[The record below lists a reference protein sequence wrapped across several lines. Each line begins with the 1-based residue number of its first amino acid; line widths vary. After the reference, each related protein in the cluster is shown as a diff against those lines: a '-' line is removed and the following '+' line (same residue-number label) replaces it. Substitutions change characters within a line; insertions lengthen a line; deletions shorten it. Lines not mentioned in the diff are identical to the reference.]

1 MSKIIASAAIRGAH
15 KIAKRADE
23 ALNKA
28 LEEKGEAQEVGFPDT
43 AYFLP
48 IALALLGMKA
58 KTLGDLSQIMEHVKS
73 LLPPEP
79 AEHVW
84 LPYLGNT
91 LDAGIATILA
101 EEVIEAVK
109 YITGPNPVDGFW
121 LGATDDVILRTQ
133 GIKLVDGSMPG
144 FAACVGAMPTNE
156 AAVKLANELRERN
169 ILVFMAGETNGK
181 SMAEQLAEEGVQM
194 GWDTYLVPYGKDITA
209 ASYALGF
216 AARSA
221 MTFGGITAGGQKEAH
236 DILLY
241 NKNRVFAFVLALG
254 DVDDEKYATAAGAIN
269 YGFPVIADTD
279 IPQILP
285 TGICSY
291 EHVVSNVTHDKM
303 VETAVEVRGV
313 KIKITKIDV
322 PVPYGPAFEGERIRK
337 EQMFVEFG
345 GQKSPAFEYL
355 RMRELDDVENG
366 KIELVGSNIEKA
378 AEGSAMPL
386 GILIDVAG
394 RKMQQDFEPVLE
406 RQVHHMINGAE
417 GAWHMGQ
424 RDMNWMRISKS
435 AKDKGFNVKHFGE
448 IIIAKLL
455 DDFPAIVD
463 KVQVTL
469 YTDEKAMAE
478 TLEEARKQFVYRD
491 ERVAGL
497 TDESVDTFYSCT
509 LCQSFAPNHVCIIS
523 PQRLGLCGAYN
534 WLDAKAAYEI
544 NPAGANQP
552 ILKGDQIDERLG
564 QWTGVNEVV
573 AQKSNQSVQNVSA
586 YSIMVDPETSC
597 GCFEC
602 IVAILPV
609 ANGVMIVNR
618 EHAGMTPTGMKF
630 STLAGSVGGGA
641 QTPGFLG
648 VGRQYISSEKF
659 ISAEGGFKRIVWMPK
674 ELKDALTSQ
683 LKNRGE
689 AIGIPDF
696 IEKIADESIGTT
708 EDEVLAFMQKV
719 GHPALEMESILEL
732 TV

>member
-15 KIAKRADE
+15 KIAKRAE
-23 ALNKA
+23 ESLNNA
-28 LEEKGEAQEVGFPDT
+28 IQQKGEAQEVGFPDT
-43 AYFLP
+43 AYFMP
-48 IALALLGMKA
+48 IALALLGVKV
-58 KTLGDLSQIMEHVKS
+58 KTLGDFVPVLEKAKS
-73 LLPPEP
+73 MLPPEP

-91 LDAGIATILA
+91 LDAGIATILF
-101 EEVIEAVK
+101 EEIIEAVK
-109 YITGPNPVDGFW
+109 YITGPNPVDGIW
-121 LGATDDVILRTQ
+121 LGATDDVILRMQ

-144 FAACVGAMPTNE
+144 FAACVGAMPTNAE
-156 AAVKLANELRERN
+156 AVKLANELRERN
-169 ILVFMAGETNGK
+169 ILVFMFGETNGK

-194 GWDTYLVPYGKDITA
+194 GWDSYLVPYGKDITA

-221 MTFGGITAGGQKEAH
+221 MTFGGIAPGGLKEAH

-254 DVDDEKYATAAGAIN
+254 EVDDEKYATAAGAIN

-303 VETAVEVRGV
+303 VETAIEVRGV
-313 KIKITKIDV
+313 KIKITKINV

-345 GQKSPAFEYL
+345 GQKSTAFEYL
-355 RMRELDDVENG
+355 RMRDLDDVENG
-366 KIELVGSNIEKA
+366 KIELIGPDIDKMP
-378 AEGSAMPL
+378 EGSAQPL
-386 GILIDVAG
+386 GIVIDVAG

-424 RDMNWMRISKS
+424 RDMNWLRISKS

-448 IIIAKLL
+448 ILLAKLI

-469 YTDEKAMAE
+469 YTDEKAMAD
-478 TLEEARKQFVYRD
+478 LMEEARQAFIHRD

-534 WLDAKAAYEI
+534 WLDAKAAFEI

-552 ILKGDQIDERLG
+552 ITKGDTIDERLG

-573 AQKSNQSVQNVSA
+573 VQKSNQSVQNISA
-586 YSIMVDPETSC
+586 YSIMIDPETSC

-618 EHAGMTPTGMKF
+618 EHSGMTPTGMKF

-648 VGRQYISSEKF
+648 VGRQYITSEKF

-674 ELKDALTSQ
+674 ELKDSLESQ
-683 LKNRGE
+683 LKKRGE
-689 AIGIPDF
+689 SIGIPDF
-696 IEKIADESIGTT
+696 FDKIADETVGTT

-719 GHPALEMESILEL
+719 GHPALEMESILEFS
-732 TV
+732 V